1 MTSDIGK
8 ESQSNSVRGSKMS
21 GGRWAPRANAHIIQS
36 LAKQR
41 VRVPLG
47 EIADEELRQ
56 CVVLGVTKCGRFL
69 LAYQQFEYLT
79 FISATWYS
87 FSMWRIN
94 GRERAT
100 RVLSAPLFNSS
111 MRSPFVDV
119 SSMQITITVAADQS
133 FVVVHGQPPNP
144 PGSANAKRCHVTIVP
159 TPFAVFVRARAVSER
174 SLRVSVLHINYLVAP
189 PFPGVVPLASIWRAD
204 ESGGTLLL
212 HCGAVIRQ
220 VKFLICTA
228 PASDEPTVRAQPDVQ
243 PSALHQQS
251 QPVDDACCETDEF
264 DYPLAPS
271 ELLREYAGTGFA
283 RGEHVEL
290 WLHESADDAVD
301 RPGSTPC
308 LVHKY
313 VQLEHTSL
321 AFNVESALTSL
332 RQRLPRLSEWTLT
345 DYDARALIVEDDE
358 LLVLCCAVYCPRR
371 RLGGRE
377 CLLVAVLGVD
387 DVRCRVVQLL
397 ELANLDSP
405 LVQFALNRMA
415 LKLSIEL
422 RAKFAVRRNAFAC
435 VTSVCNASVFRGS
448 SLSAITSSGV
458 PLAIT
463 I

>member
-1 MTSDIGK
+1 
-8 ESQSNSVRGSKMS
+8 MS
-21 GGRWAPRANAHIIQS
+21 AGRWAARGNAHIIQS
-36 LAKQR
+36 LAKKR

-47 EIADEELRQ
+47 DIADEELRQ

-69 LAYQQFEYLT
+69 LAYQQFEYVNYT
-79 FISATWYS
+79 SATWFL

-111 MRSPFVDV
+111 MRSPFFDV

-159 TPFAVFVRARAVSER
+159 TPFAVFDRARAVSER
-174 SLRVSVLHINYLVAP
+174 SLRVSVLHLSYLVAP

-204 ESGGTLLL
+204 ETGGTLLL

-220 VKFLICTA
+220 VAFRICTA
-228 PASDEPTVRAQPDVQ
+228 SASYDPTVLAQPEARS
-243 PSALHQQS
+243 PALLHA

-271 ELLREYAGTGFA
+271 ELLREYAGTGFGKIG
-283 RGEHVEL
+283 GEEVEQ
-290 WLHESADDAVD
+290 WLLESADDAVD
-301 RPGSTPC
+301 RLGSKPC

-313 VQLEHTSL
+313 VRLEQACL

-345 DYDARALIVEDDE
+345 DYDARTLIVEDGE

-387 DVRCRVVQLL
+387 DERCRVVQLL

-405 LVQFALNRMA
+405 LIQFALNRKA
-415 LKLSIEL
+415 LNLSIEL
-422 RAKFAVRRNAFAC
+422 RAKFAVRRNTFTC

-448 SLSAITSSGV
+448 SLTAVTSSGV